1 MRRNTAHHAN
11 ANANAMYCIVLCR
24 NAISFSVLC
33 ACATTCPSMHLS
45 LPNSSSFAHLTSN
58 TDSAQCTKTPAA
70 LLPDCRPPKFQKTQH
85 HLPLKQANGVSP
97 SSPASAFVPLH
108 GSGKQVPSE
117 TMIEEQKHTQ
127 IAESCAGRGAVY
139 TRGKTCAKEHAEPA
153 APGANASRRAPQA
166 TGKGAGAAIR
176 T

>member
-1 MRRNTAHHAN
+1 MEFR
-11 ANANAMYCIVLCR
+11 
-24 NAISFSVLC
+24 
-33 ACATTCPSMHLS
+33 
-45 LPNSSSFAHLTSN
+45 
-58 TDSAQCTKTPAA
+58 
-70 LLPDCRPPKFQKTQH
+70 
-85 HLPLKQANGVSP
+85 LPLLLLLLFLCMV
-97 SSPASAFVPLH
+97 
-108 GSGKQVPSE
+108 QVPSE